1 MIIPNGP
8 ILLVDDEP
16 ANLGLLKSILSPDYR
31 LVFATNGPDALE
43 AVRKHAPSLILL
55 DVQMPGMDGYSVCR
69 ELKRN
74 EATHDIPVLFVTS
87 LGEDRNEADAF
98 MAGAVDFLVKP
109 VSPIVVRAR
118 VSTHLS
124 LVRASRLEA
133 SYRDAISML
142 GTAGHY
148 NDSDTGVHIWRM
160 AAYAQEL
167 ARTIG
172 WPAED
177 LRLIELA
184 APMHD
189 TGKIGI
195 PDAILKKPGAL
206 DAGEWIIMRTHT
218 TIGHGILSR
227 SEAPVFRLAAEI
239 ALRHHEKWDGSGYPD
254 GLSGEAIPESAR
266 IVAIA
271 DVFDALTMKRPYKEP
286 WPIDKVVATIIDGAG
301 RHFDPRL
308 VEVFKS
314 ILPELLAIRT
324 KWEVVEQEQSS
335 TGVRTDD
342 HATCGAA

>member
-8 ILLVDDEP
+8 ILVVDDEP
-16 ANLGLLKSILSPDYR
+16 ANLGLLKNILSPDYR
-31 LVFATNGPDALE
+31 LVFATTGTGALE

-69 ELKRN
+69 ALKSN
-74 EATHDIPVLFVTS
+74 EATRDIPVLFVTS
-87 LGEDRNEADAF
+87 LGEERNEADAF
-98 MAGAVDFLVKP
+98 NAGAVDFLVKP
-109 VSPIVVRAR
+109 VSPVVVRAR
-118 VSTHLS
+118 VRTHLS
-124 LVRASRLEA
+124 LVRASRLEV

-160 AAYAQEL
+160 AAYAREL
-167 ARTIG
+167 ARAIG
-172 WPAED
+172 WPVED

-195 PDAILKKPGAL
+195 PDAILKKPGPL
-206 DAGEWIIMRTHT
+206 DADEWVIMRTHT

-227 SEAPVFRLAAEI
+227 SNAPVFRLAAEI

-271 DVFDALTMKRPYKEP
+271 DVFDALTMKRPYKDP
-286 WPIDKVVATIIDGAG
+286 WPIDKVVSKIIEEAG

-308 VEVFKS
+308 VNVFSS
-314 ILPELLAIRT
+314 ILPALLEIRE
-324 KWEVVEQEQSS
+324 KWEVIEQKQARIESVPVEP
-335 TGVRTDD
+335 
-342 HATCGAA
+342 AA